1 MLVQVGNQ
9 QDLVEATEQIEEMIN
24 KVLVQAAQ
32 EFSLL
37 DDVEVSVTLVDNEEI
52 RRLNKEYRGLDS
64 ATDVLSFALDE
75 EDQAGEIPFA
85 NATGLH
91 LLGDIIISMERAG
104 EQASDYGHS
113 LEREIGF
120 LAVHGMLH
128 LLGYDHNEAAET
140 LEMRELEEKLL
151 LASGLTRD

>member
-9 QDLVEATEQIEEMIN
+9 QN
-24 KVLVQAAQ
+24 KVATTKEVETIINLVLEQAAR
-32 EFSLL
+32 EFSLP
-37 DDVEVSVTLVDNEEI
+37 DNVEVSVTLVDDEEI
-52 RRLNKEYRGLDS
+52 RQLNKDYRGLDS

-91 LLGDIIISMERAG
+91 LLGDIIISVERAS
-104 EQASDYGHS
+104 EQAGDFGHS

-120 LAVHGMLH
+120 LTIHGMLH
-128 LLGYDHNEAAET
+128 LLGYDHNETEET
-140 LEMRELEEKLL
+140 KEMRELEEKILQ
-151 LASGLTRD
+151 ASGLTRD